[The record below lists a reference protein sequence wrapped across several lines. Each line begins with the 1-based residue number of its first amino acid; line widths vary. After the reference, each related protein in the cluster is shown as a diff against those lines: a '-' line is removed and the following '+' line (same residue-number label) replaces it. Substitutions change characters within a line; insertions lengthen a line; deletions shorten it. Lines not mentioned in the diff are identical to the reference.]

1 MENNNLLFAPVKR
14 KVSNGFHA
22 TPAKITEMND
32 MFNKKMDEATEKDG
46 VTSAILAQPTQTN
59 KPKFKTCTRRLQRG
73 NRKGEQC
80 LRAAHKYGM
89 CPYHLGVWKRNNP
102 FLKHP

>member
-1 MENNNLLFAPVKR
+1 MENNNLLFAPIKR

-32 MFNKKMDEATEKDG
+32 AFNKKMDEAAEKNE
-46 VTSAILAQPTQTN
+46 VTSETN
-59 KPKFKTCTRRLQRG
+59 KPRPKFKTCTRRLQRG

-89 CPYHLGVWKRNNP
+89 CPYHLGVWKKNNP